1 MDLKIV
7 GSDGAPL
14 SKEKKIV
21 GLDGAAIETN
31 EVDKDAQGGTE
42 QMKYGLHERL
52 PKELLEQFQ
61 IICSRVREL
70 DEDKKKILWLHDL
83 PLDPESAHLKEPEN
97 QDKFDKI
104 VCVSQWQM
112 QQYANFLGVPYGKS
126 VVLKNAIEPIE
137 AHEKPDPQDGINLI
151 YHTTP
156 HRGLEILVPV
166 FEQISKMYDNIHL
179 HVYSSFDIYG
189 PEWAERNKPY
199 QPLFD
204 AVEEHPQMTYHG
216 FKPNSEVREALKSA
230 HIFAYPSIWQET
242 SCIAMMEA
250 MSAGTMCVHSNLGA
264 LPETAANWTYM
275 YQFNEDPQMHANAF
289 GQCLIEAI
297 ELFNKPDKKPML
309 DQRLHMQKVY
319 ADSFYSWA
327 TRSVEWKGLLESM
340 IEPKS

>member
-216 FKPNSEVREALKSA
+216 FKPNSEAIVA
-230 HIFAYPSIWQET
+230 HILAT
-242 SCIAMMEA
+242 S
-250 MSAGTMCVHSNLGA
+250 
-264 LPETAANWTYM
+264 
-275 YQFNEDPQMHANAF
+275 
-289 GQCLIEAI
+289 
-297 ELFNKPDKKPML
+297 
-309 DQRLHMQKVY
+309 
-319 ADSFYSWA
+319 
-327 TRSVEWKGLLESM
+327 LECCNRFW
-340 IEPKS
+340 P